1 MTEETKSNAGQGLG
15 IAGFVLGVIALI
27 ISWIP
32 CLGMYALI
40 PGIIAIILSA
50 IGFSQANKAG
60 ASKGLIIA
68 ALIVSILGSAI
79 AGYQYYALSNTTS
92 QITTGLNDWAN
103 EMNKLNNDLNKLDN
117 NTTTNDE
124 DSDNDEATDSDNNSN
139 NNNMDINSIDFS
151 KELSSEDYDKI
162 LDQYEATLENYAGL
176 SKKAEKGDLS
186 ILGDFMKLATDL
198 TVYSTKIALASPFMS
213 QEQLDRFDDINKRF
227 EEMDKK

>member
-1 MTEETKSNAGQGLG
+1 MTEEQKSNAGQGLG
-15 IAGFVLGVIALI
+15 IAGFVLGIIALI

-32 CLGMYALI
+32 CLGMYALV

-50 IGFSQANKAG
+50 IGFAQANKAG

-68 ALIVSILGSAI
+68 ALVVSILGSAI
-79 AGYQYYALSNTTS
+79 AGYQYYVLSSAAS
-92 QITTGLNDWAN
+92 QITTGLNDWAD
-103 EMNKLNNDLNKLDN
+103 EMDKLNKDLNSIDN
-117 NTTTNDE
+117 STTTD
-124 DSDNDEATDSDNNSN
+124 DSDNDEATDSDNSDN

-227 EEMDKK
+227 ENIDKK